1 MYQLLI
7 PQILKMVIYM
17 VVGFALGKT
26 RLINA
31 EQSKSLSL
39 LCLYAAVPSAILSG
53 FQKEYSPEILHN
65 LLMTFVVVALIH
77 VLFFGIN
84 WLLKRM
90 KYSPVERLS
99 VIYPNCGNLVIPLV
113 IALLGTEYVIYS
125 CVFIAMQS
133 FLLWTHALSTLT
145 GQRQMDLKKTIT
157 NPSVVAFFLGLV
169 LFFGRIQLPTPVC
182 EVLEVFSGFTGP
194 LAMIVAGILLSGI
207 KKEQLLA
214 FRRLP
219 LVILLRLVVVPVVLL
234 AALRFSGI
242 DGLLHTDPKILTVC
256 FLSCITPPASTV
268 VQMAQV
274 FTDDATYAS
283 ALNAVGMTLC
293 IVSMPLMVLLYDM
306 V

>member
-1 MYQLLI
+1 MYHLLI
-7 PQILKMVIYM
+7 PQILKMTIYM
-17 VVGFALGKT
+17 AVGFALGAT

-53 FQKEYSPEILHN
+53 FQRDCSPKILHD
-65 LLMTFVVVALIH
+65 LLMTFVVVLLIH
-77 VLFFGIN
+77 ILFFLIN
-84 WLLKRM
+84 GFLKRTGF
-90 KYSPVERLS
+90 SPTERLS

-113 IALLGTEYVIYS
+113 SALLGTEYVIYS
-125 CVFIAMQS
+125 CMFIAIQS
-133 FLLWTHALSTLT
+133 VLLWTHALSVLT
-145 GQRQMDLKKTIT
+145 GQRQMDLKKTVT
-157 NPSVVAFFLGLV
+157 NPSVVAFFLGLL
-169 LFFGRIQLPTPVC
+169 LFFCRIRLPETVC
-182 EVLEVFSGFTGP
+182 GVLDVFSGFTGP

-207 KKEQLLA
+207 KRKQLLS

-219 LVILLRLVVVPVVLL
+219 LVILLRLVVVPLILL
-234 AALRFSGI
+234 AVLRFSGI
-242 DGLLHTDPKILTVC
+242 EQLLSMDAKILTVC

-283 ALNAVGMTLC
+283 ALNAVGMTLG
-293 IVSMPLMVLLYDM
+293 IVSMPLMVLLYDI

>member
-7 PQILKMVIYM
+7 PQILKMTIYM
-17 VVGFALGKT
+17 AVGVALGVA

-65 LLMTFVVVALIH
+65 LMMTFVVVVLIH
-77 VLFFGIN
+77 ALFFAVNALMRKMGF
-84 WLLKRM
+84 
-90 KYSPVERLS
+90 SPTERLS

-113 IALLGTEYVIYS
+113 IALLGSEYVIYS
-125 CVFIAMQS
+125 CMFIAIQS
-133 FLLWTHALSTLT
+133 LLLWTHALSTLT
-145 GQRQMDLKKTIT
+145 GRRQANLKKTIT
-157 NPSVVAFFLGLV
+157 NPSVVAFFLGLL
-169 LFFGRIQLPTPVC
+169 LFFCRIRLPETIC
-182 EVLEVFSGFTGP
+182 QVLDVFSGFTGP

-207 KKEQLLA
+207 KKDQLLH

-219 LVILLRLVVVPVVLL
+219 LVILLRLVVVPLVLL
-234 AALRFSGI
+234 VGLRFLGL
-242 DGLLHTDPKILTVC
+242 DRLLHMDGKILTVC
-256 FLSCITPPASTV
+256 FLSCITPPASTI
-268 VQMAQV
+268 VQLAQV

-283 ALNAVGMTLC
+283 VLNAVGMTLC
-293 IVSMPLMVLLYDM
+293 IVSMPLMVLLYDI